1 MDGAIPAGNKKQ
13 LTITFSPD
21 HDSDFFSDLVRIT
34 ISNQVSF
41 SPLEKFYCIF
51 ISLQPVKL
59 EFRVRGSGRQNTV
72 YIRPVDNANVVQ
84 KSLLPNISDSITAQ
98 MQATGWERFEKYSDP
113 TELIIVDPT
122 EKGVASNILV
132 LLCSQFVNG
141 KYAPAQ
147 RELIV
152 GCAST
157 SSGPKKVLESF

>member
-1 MDGAIPAGNKKQ
+1 
-13 LTITFSPD
+13 
-21 HDSDFFSDLVRIT
+21 
-34 ISNQVSF
+34 
-41 SPLEKFYCIF
+41 
-51 ISLQPVKL
+51 
-59 EFRVRGSGRQNTV
+59 
-72 YIRPVDNANVVQ
+72 
-84 KSLLPNISDSITAQ
+84 

-157 SSGPKKVLESF
+157 SSGPKKVLESFSKNLQSSIFFQNGDYTFDNLKDINAEGFNVEVPKVCHHVYVSVEVIIILQSVVEMGTEKVVKITWTPPANFDVSYRTLTSEYPMIDLPSQVKHVEQ